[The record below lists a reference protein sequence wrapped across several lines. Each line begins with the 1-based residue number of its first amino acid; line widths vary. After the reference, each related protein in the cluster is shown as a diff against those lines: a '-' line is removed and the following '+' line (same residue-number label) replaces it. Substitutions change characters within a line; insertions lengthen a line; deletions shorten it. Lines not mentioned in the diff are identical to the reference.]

1 MELIKSF
8 ISPLLFV
15 PKLSPHPL
23 NYSTSKK
30 ISAQKGTIFLFNR
43 LMLEVNGLQFDY
55 LNHITGGLD
64 KNLVLEELMQAYG
77 KEVWNFAYFLTRRA
91 ELADDVTQDVFVKVY
106 ERLYSFRGQSS
117 VKTWLFAITRNT
129 AKDALHSSWL
139 RKVILLPVWRQREV
153 HPSAEKEHLD
163 RQVTEEI
170 WSVVLSLPRK
180 LREVLLLHTH
190 HGLSLKEIAAVLQI
204 SEGTVKSRLHRARAA
219 VNRKLGEGE
228 S

>member
-1 MELIKSF
+1 
-8 ISPLLFV
+8 
-15 PKLSPHPL
+15 
-23 NYSTSKK
+23 
-30 ISAQKGTIFLFNR
+30 
-43 LMLEVNGLQFDY
+43 MLEVNGLQFDY